1 MKIRPR
7 LLLTSLIATS
17 LTLFCALKAD
27 GAQRDTV
34 RNDAGHDDAGMCR
47 RAPAPIQLA
56 AEPPVTIPPPHL
68 PAAPVAPP
76 RALAAASELRAL
88 APPPSPIAPPPSSP
102 DSSAAPA
109 REAGAVAGE
118 GVAKAEE
125 IPETVLITGS
135 LIRGTAAVGVPVTN
149 LSPQDFG
156 KTGTLTTSDLFRT
169 IPQFSSAPATAAPAT
184 GLRDAPSAE
193 AARGPASRYRERAT
207 QAPPAGLLTAGD
219 HDDLLN
225 PLLYARYVDG
235 ALKNEPP
242 QDVPRVD
249 TGRVLAVNVQDRS
262 GRPVPFA
269 PVTLTCADGNRLT
282 LPTAANGSAVFFPEL
297 DRLGERVTIFVPG
310 DVSERARV
318 FGPSG
323 RVVALSGRGDVNLQT
338 IAVSKAAPSIKRFDL
353 ALVVDTTGSMT
364 DELEYL
370 KSELGAILA
379 DLDRDHPN
387 LDVRVALVAYRD
399 VGDVYVTR
407 TFPFTSDIAALRAD
421 LSQQRADGGGDYPE
435 AVDQAMARAVALDWR
450 PDAVKSILF
459 VADAPPHA
467 ENVAASWQSAEVAR
481 AKRIHIVPVGASGV
495 GPAAEYVMRAMAALT
510 QSRYI
515 FLTDDSGIGNPHAE
529 PAVDC
534 YLVTKLGSSI
544 RRVLDSQISGRRVE
558 PEKDEIIRTV
568 GDYDR
573 GRCIGESQRR

>member
-1 MKIRPR
+1 MKIRPK

-27 GAQRDTV
+27 GAQRDRV
-34 RNDAGHDDAGMCR
+34 QNDAGHDDAGHDGAGMCR
-47 RAPAPIQLA
+47 RAPVPVQLA
-56 AEPPVTIPPPHL
+56 AEPPVTAPRSRL
-68 PAAPVAPP
+68 PVVPIAPP
-76 RALAAASELRAL
+76 RVVAAAPDLGAPLSLSPPPPSATT
-88 APPPSPIAPPPSSP
+88 APPPSA
-102 DSSAAPA
+102 DS
-109 REAGAVAGE
+109 
-118 GVAKAEE
+118 

-135 LIRGTAAVGVPVTN
+135 LIRGTAAVGVPVTS
-149 LSPQDFG
+149 LAPQDFAT
-156 KTGTLTTSDLFRT
+156 TGALSSADLFR
-169 IPQFSSAPATAAPAT
+169 SVPAAAAPAAAPPAT
-184 GLRDAPSAE
+184 GSRERSSADAE
-193 AARGPASRYRERAT
+193 KAAASRYRERAT

-242 QDVPRVD
+242 QGVPRVD

-262 GRPVPFA
+262 GRPAPFA
-269 PVTLTCADGNRLT
+269 PVTLTCADGNQLT
-282 LPTAANGSAVFFPEL
+282 LSTTANGAAVFFPEL
-297 DRLGERVTIFVPG
+297 DRLSERVTISVPY
-310 DVSERARV
+310 DASEKARI
-318 FGPSG
+318 
-323 RVVALSGRGDVNLQT
+323 VALSGRGHVNLQT
-338 IAVSKAAPSIKRFDL
+338 ITVSGPAPAIERFDL

-387 LDVRVALVAYRD
+387 LDIRVALVAYRD

-407 TFPFTSDIAALRAD
+407 TFPFTSDIAQLRAD

-450 PDAVKSILF
+450 SDAVRSILF

-467 ENVAASWQSAEVAR
+467 ENVASSWRSAEVAR

-495 GPAAEYVMRAMAALT
+495 GPAAEYVMRGMAALT

-558 PEKDEIIRTV
+558 PAKNEIIRTV

-573 GRCIGESQRR
+573 GAALVNRDVAD

>member
-1 MKIRPR
+1 MKIRPK
-7 LLLTSLIATS
+7 LLLTTFIATS
-17 LTLFCALKAD
+17 LTVLCALKAD
-27 GAQRDTV
+27 GAERDTV

-56 AEPPVTIPPPHL
+56 AEPRVTVPSS
-68 PAAPVAPP
+68 
-76 RALAAASELRAL
+76 RLAEV
-88 APPPSPIAPPPSSP
+88 PIAPPRVVAAAPDLRAPPPPPSAIAPSPPSP

-118 GVAKAEE
+118 VVAHAEE

-149 LSPQDFG
+149 LAPQDFAT
-156 KTGTLTTSDLFRT
+156 TGALAASDLFRT
-169 IPQFSSAPATAAPAT
+169 LPQFNSAPAAAAPPVT
-184 GLRDAPSAE
+184 GLRAAPSADAE
-193 AARGPASRYRERAT
+193 KAPASRYRERAT

-242 QDVPRVD
+242 KGVPRVD
-249 TGRVLAVNVQDRS
+249 TGRVLDVKIQDRS
-262 GRPVPFA
+262 GRPVAFA

-282 LPTAANGSAVFFPEL
+282 LTTTANGSAVFFPEL
-297 DRLGERVTIFVPG
+297 DRLGERVTISVPG

-323 RVVALSGRGDVNLQT
+323 RIVALSGRGNVNLQT

-399 VGDVYVTR
+399 IGDDYVTR
-407 TFPFTSDIAALRAD
+407 TFPFTSDIAQLRAD
-421 LSQQRADGGGDYPE
+421 LSQQRVRRRG
-435 AVDQAMARAVALDWR
+435 L
-450 PDAVKSILF
+450 
-459 VADAPPHA
+459 
-467 ENVAASWQSAEVAR
+467 
-481 AKRIHIVPVGASGV
+481 SG
-495 GPAAEYVMRAMAALT
+495 
-510 QSRYI
+510 
-515 FLTDDSGIGNPHAE
+515 
-529 PAVDC
+529 
-534 YLVTKLGSSI
+534 
-544 RRVLDSQISGRRVE
+544 GRR
-558 PEKDEIIRTV
+558 P
-568 GDYDR
+568 GH
-573 GRCIGESQRR
+573 GPRRRA